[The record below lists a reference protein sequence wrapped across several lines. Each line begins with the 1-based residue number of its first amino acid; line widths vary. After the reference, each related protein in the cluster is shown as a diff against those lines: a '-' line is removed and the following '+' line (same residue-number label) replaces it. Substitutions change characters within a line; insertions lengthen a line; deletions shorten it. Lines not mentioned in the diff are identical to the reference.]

1 MKLSLLALMLTFGA
15 MGQTIRYDRYD
26 NLKPDDQRF
35 YKNESGQGMN
45 QLERIDSTVKEINK
59 LHAEISALR
68 AELQAVRKDVDEL
81 KKAK

>member
-1 MKLSLLALMLTFGA
+1 MKLSMLVLMLSFGA
-15 MGQTIRYDRYD
+15 AGQTIRYDRYD
-26 NLKPDDQRF
+26 TLKPEDQRH

-59 LHAEISALR
+59 LHAEILGLR